1 MATKKT
7 VVKKTTVKKTT
18 TKTVARKRTTKPK
31 VVQEKQV
38 QLKKQEPLKKQQQEK
53 QVQEVQKP
61 RRLKKKYIVFLCLY
75 ALSFILYYSSTS
87 LARYASQ
94 VTKTGSV
101 GVAKWD
107 VTLNGESSETLET
120 ITIGDDDT
128 YQEFNLTVT
137 SASEVG
143 ITYSAVLTNVPEGL
157 YIIVDDDE
165 YNPYNPQNGTITI
178 NNLGSFD
185 ASENGQSRT
194 HKLKFIVPIGSDAF
208 SNREIDI
215 DVVFSQVQI

>member
-1 MATKKT
+1 MQAKKT

-18 TKTVARKRTTKPK
+18 TKTVARKRTVKPK
-31 VVQEKQV
+31 AVQEKQ
-38 QLKKQEPLKKQQQEK
+38 PLKKQVVEK
-53 QVQEVQKP
+53 QVQQEKP
-61 RRLKKKYIVFLCLY
+61 KRLKKKYIVFLCLY
-75 ALSFILYYSSTS
+75 ALSFILYYSTTS
-87 LARYASQ
+87 LAKFATQ
-94 VTKTGSV
+94 INKTGNI

-107 VTLNGESSETLET
+107 VSLNGESSETLET